1 MRAAGLQGVKIKLHP
16 RTGVP
21 IGARLPTKAD
31 LLDAHVRN
39 ASAGEAL
46 REEEEEEE
54 EEEEDAVDYKS
65 EIQSVVTDI
74 MEMGARQR
82 GESAEQKK
90 ARKELAKQQ
99 KALQREKKKERV
111 AGAAIGAALKQVP
124 SAADPRARGGI
135 SVTRF

>member
-1 MRAAGLQGVKIKLHP
+1 VRAAGLQGVKIKLHP

-31 LLDAHVRN
+31 LLAAHVRN
-39 ASAGEAL
+39 SSAGEAL

-54 EEEEDAVDYKS
+54 EDTVDYKS